1 MVNDVLMQ
9 GKKLNGTLTEAV
21 IEGESGTVSS
31 LIVGIGINLRPNPA
45 WPEEVRRVA
54 GAISDFGPVPRRAAL
69 IASVLTHFEQAYSLV
84 EQGREGELVA
94 LYRER
99 LCCIGRKITVVSEN
113 TRPSA
118 SVWTARDICSSAPP
132 TAPRPRSRPARSV
145 FVYKNHH
152 SKEISD
158 MFQTAAG
165 VTVPYP
171 EKLNEQYLRDGN
183 TITANL
189 SFEKLSDFI
198 HAFYAELDEPL
209 FLAVHPDAEADEV
222 WYLDGMTKKQLTMI
236 LDGYGELL
244 CCDGLVM
251 FAIGS
256 LTTRGGAFRAEWCL
270 IYSET
275 VERFEPLLRQFDVEK
290 TPNLVTAWDT
300 FSEAHPGSAERLEV
314 AGQTIP
320 DMIRELCRI
329 GMYKG

>member
-1 MVNDVLMQ
+1 
-9 GKKLNGTLTEAV
+9 
-21 IEGESGTVSS
+21 
-31 LIVGIGINLRPNPA
+31 
-45 WPEEVRRVA
+45 
-54 GAISDFGPVPRRAAL
+54 
-69 IASVLTHFEQAYSLV
+69 
-84 EQGREGELVA
+84 
-94 LYRER
+94 
-99 LCCIGRKITVVSEN
+99 
-113 TRPSA
+113 
-118 SVWTARDICSSAPP
+118 
-132 TAPRPRSRPARSV
+132 
-145 FVYKNHH
+145 
-152 SKEISD
+152 

-171 EKLNEQYLRDGN
+171 EKLSEQYLREGN

-244 CCDGLVM
+244 CQDGLSA

-256 LTTRGGAFRAEWCL
+256 LTTE
-270 IYSET
+270 E
-275 VERFEPLLRQFDVEK
+275 EPLLRQFDVEK
-290 TPNLVTAWDT
+290 TPNLITAWDT

>member
-1 MVNDVLMQ
+1 
-9 GKKLNGTLTEAV
+9 
-21 IEGESGTVSS
+21 
-31 LIVGIGINLRPNPA
+31 
-45 WPEEVRRVA
+45 
-54 GAISDFGPVPRRAAL
+54 
-69 IASVLTHFEQAYSLV
+69 
-84 EQGREGELVA
+84 
-94 LYRER
+94 
-99 LCCIGRKITVVSEN
+99 
-113 TRPSA
+113 
-118 SVWTARDICSSAPP
+118 
-132 TAPRPRSRPARSV
+132 
-145 FVYKNHH
+145 
-152 SKEISD
+152 

-171 EKLNEQYLRDGN
+171 EKLSEQYLRGGN

-244 CCDGLVM
+244 CQDGLSA

-256 LTTRGGAFRAEWCL
+256 LTTEEELFVQKYKVL
-270 IYSET
+270 SIYSET

-314 AGQTIP
+314 AGQTVP
-320 DMIRELCRI
+320 DMIRELCKI